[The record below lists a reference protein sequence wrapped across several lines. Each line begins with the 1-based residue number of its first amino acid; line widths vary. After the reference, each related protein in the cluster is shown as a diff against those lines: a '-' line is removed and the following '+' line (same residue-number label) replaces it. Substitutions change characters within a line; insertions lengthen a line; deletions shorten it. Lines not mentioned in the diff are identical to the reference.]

1 LCDDYFTPVQVK
13 SLSAASASAREKQSM
28 PILRFD
34 MIEGRDE
41 KSIKKLL
48 DAAHEAVLKAFGV
61 PIRDRYQ
68 IVHQHPAHELIV
80 EDTGLGIERSR
91 NVVVIT
97 INSVQRTDA
106 QKQALYKAM
115 AEELKRQC
123 DIDPR
128 DVVVSIVPNSRA
140 DWSFGLGEAQFLTGK
155 L

>member
-1 LCDDYFTPVQVK
+1 
-13 SLSAASASAREKQSM
+13 
-28 PILRFD
+28 

-41 KSIKKLL
+41 KSVKRLL
-48 DAAHEAVLKAFGV
+48 DAAHEAMLKAFGV

-80 EDTGLGIERSR
+80 EDTGIGIERSR
-91 NVVVIT
+91 NVVLIT
-97 INSVQRTDA
+97 ITSIQRTDG

-128 DVVVSIVPNSRA
+128 DVMVSLVTNSKS